1 MEQKLFKKNI
11 GGFKKWMKT
20 ENIAKE

>member
-1 MEQKLFKKNI
+1 MEQKAIKKII